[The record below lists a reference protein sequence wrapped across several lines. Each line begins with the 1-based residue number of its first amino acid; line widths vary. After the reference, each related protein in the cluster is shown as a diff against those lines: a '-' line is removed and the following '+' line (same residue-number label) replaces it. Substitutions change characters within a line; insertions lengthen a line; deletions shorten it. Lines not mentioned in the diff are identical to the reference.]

1 VAVLNQIDFANLYLL
16 IMICPMSKIIGYM
29 VTWTTYGSWLPG
41 DKRGYVRCGETL
53 DGEKEILERSKERQK
68 NDTIRL
74 NKKEKEIVKD
84 TIIKEA
90 ERIGQIVEGISVYSN
105 HVHLLL
111 RPNSKSIEDAV
122 SRYKSV
128 STRALWETGRKG
140 RIWTKRFYKSFCFD
154 ENAVIRE
161 KAYIARHTD

>member
-1 VAVLNQIDFANLYLL
+1 
-16 IMICPMSKIIGYM
+16 MSKIIGYM

-41 DKRGYVRCGETL
+41 DERGYVRCGETL
-53 DGEKEILERSKERQK
+53 DGDKEVLERSKGRQE
-68 NDTIRL
+68 NDTVRL

-84 TIIKEA
+84 TIIKES
-90 ERIGQIVEGISVYSN
+90 EKIGQTVEGISVYSN

-111 RPNSKSIEDAV
+111 RTNSESIESAV

-128 STRALWETGRKG
+128 STRALWGTGRKG

-154 ENAVIRE
+154 EESITRE
-161 KAYIARHTD
+161 KKYITRHTD